1 MSRTTP
7 PFRAD
12 HVGSFLRPRRLLDA
26 RERHARGE
34 LGAEALRAIEDEAIR
49 DVAQRQEEVGLR
61 GVTDGEFR
69 RTFFHVDFL
78 EQLDGVAVVEGSFTA
93 TFRRDDGT
101 EVGFKPPTM
110 RVTAPI
116 RHARSIQGRDF
127 EYLNGVTSKT
137 PKVCIPSPSM
147 MHFRGGRDAISAEAY
162 PDLEAFYANLSAAY
176 REEILDLAARGCRY
190 LQMDDTNLAYL
201 CDDQIREA
209 TRARGDDP
217 DELPRLYCRL
227 INEAI
232 QGRPDDMAICI
243 HLCRGNYQS
252 AWVAQGGYEPVAE
265 ILYNELE
272 IDGFFL
278 EYDDPR
284 SGDFAPLRFVPKGKT
299 VVLGIMTSK
308 HPELES
314 KDALKRRIDE
324 AARQMPLEQL
334 ALSPQCGFSSTV
346 HGNELTEADQW
357 QKLARVVEVAQ
368 EVWPSEAGEPRQL
381 G

>member
-1 MSRTTP
+1 MTRTTP
-7 PFRAD
+7 PYRAD
-12 HVGSFLRPRRLLDA
+12 HVGSFLRPQRLLEA

-34 LGAEALRAIEDEAIR
+34 IAAEALRAVEDEAIR
-49 DVAQRQEEVGLR
+49 EVVRRQEEVGLR
-61 GVTDGEFR
+61 GITDGEFR

-78 EQLDGVAVVEGSFTA
+78 EQLDGVEVVEGSFTA

-116 RHARSIQGRDF
+116 RHRREHPGPRFRVPEERHRRGRPRSASPRPRCC
-127 EYLNGVTSKT
+127 TSAAA
-137 PKVCIPSPSM
+137 
-147 MHFRGGRDAISAEAY
+147 GEAISAEVY
-162 PDLEAFYANLSAAY
+162 PDLDAFYADLAAAY
-176 REEILDLAARGCRY
+176 RAEILDLAARGCRY
-190 LQMDDTNLAYL
+190 LQLDDTNLAYL
-201 CDDQIREA
+201 CDDQIRAA

-232 QGRPDDMAICI
+232 RGRPDDMAICI

-265 ILYNELE
+265 ILFNELA

-278 EYDDPR
+278 EYDDQR

-299 VVLGIMTSK
+299 VVLGIMSSK
-308 HPELES
+308 RPEVEA
-314 KDALKRRIDE
+314 KDAIKRRIDE
-324 AARQMPLEQL
+324 AARYVALDQL
-334 ALSPQCGFSSTV
+334 CLSHQCGFSSTV
-346 HGNELTEADQW
+346 HGNLLGEDDQW
-357 QKLARVVEVAQ
+357 RKLARTVEVAR
-368 EVWPSEAGEPRQL
+368 EVWG
-381 G
+381 GV

>member
-1 MSRTTP
+1 MEA
-7 PFRAD
+7 RAQA
-12 HVGSFLRPRRLLDA
+12 DA
-26 RERHARGE
+26 GE
-34 LGAEALRAIEDEAIR
+34 LPAESLKEIEDAHIR
-49 DVAQRQEEVGLR
+49 DVVAAQEAVGLR
-61 GVTDGEFR
+61 GITDGEFR
-69 RTFFHVDFL
+69 RLFFHVDFL
-78 EQLDGVAVVEGSFTA
+78 EQLDGVEVVEGSFTA

-116 RHARSIQGRDF
+116 RHSRSIQGHDF
-127 EYLNGVTSKT
+127 DFLKGVTSRT

-147 MHFRGGRDAISAEAY
+147 LHFRGGRDAISAEAY
-162 PDLEAFYANLSAAY
+162 PELDAFYRDLAAAY

-201 CDDQIREA
+201 CDDKIREA

-265 ILYNELE
+265 ILFNDLGV
-272 IDGFFL
+272 DGFFL
-278 EYDDPR
+278 EYDDQR
-284 SGDFAPLRFVPKGKT
+284 SGDFAPLRFVPKGKA
-299 VVLGIMTSK
+299 VVLGVMSSK
-308 HPELES
+308 RAEVED
-314 KDALKRRIDE
+314 KDAIKRRIDE
-324 AARQMPLEQL
+324 AARYAPLDQL
-334 ALSPQCGFSSTV
+334 CLSHQCGFSSTV
-346 HGNELTEADQW
+346 HGNLLSEADQW
-357 QKLARVVEVAQ
+357 KKLARTVEVAR
-368 EVWPSEAGEPRQL
+368 EVWPA
-381 G
+381 